1 MAKSK
6 MRKVGAFWLKESEA
20 AGKFMSGQIDV
31 PVPIII
37 GPDDRLMLFRNKS
50 ESENSPDYDL
60 MVAPSLPK
68 AENAESSLDGSDN
81 DDVPF

>member
-6 MRKVGAFWLKESEA
+6 MRKVGAFWIRETEA

-37 GPDDRLMLFRNKS
+37 GPDDRLMLFKNKS
-50 ESENSPDYDL
+50 ESENSPAYDL
-60 MVAPSLPK
+60 MVAPAQVK
-68 AENAESSLDGSDN
+68 AENAESSLDN
-81 DDVPF
+81 DDTPF

>member
-1 MAKSK
+1 MAKSR
-6 MRKVGAFWLKESEA
+6 MRKIGAFWVKESEA
-20 AGKFMSGQIDV
+20 AGKFMSGRLDI

-37 GPDDRLMLFRNKS
+37 GPDDSLMLFRNKS

-60 MVAPSLPK
+60 MVSPPQQR
-68 AENAESSLDGSDN
+68 AESSGSSLD